1 MSDFKRV
8 FSVDDP
14 AMQGAQWW
22 QDSVDGNAG
31 LTRRTTL
38 IAVGVGVGT
47 YLAYRAIDVIASADV
62 PETTRLE
69 TALSMQRRFGWS
81 FGAHGSPLR
90 TLPFAAA
97 GIADAKTVGQ
107 LDLPPAEG
115 WLRPFY
121 AGVLAEA
128 PTAIPTESSNE
139 GTEPQALAGLI
150 PAIVLDGMDSAF
162 RVGAWFPEHL
172 PGVGDAALIVDLA
185 GVESVAFAAGA
196 CGAYSPVFCF
206 GNWPHPNGVVDAH
219 GVLAALAYF
228 QPLFQSSTQ
237 TVQALG
243 GKRSPLFCLDGQRLA
258 PYDGDTLTF
267 DNRYRVTLPTAEI
280 LKKNGI
286 RTVVHVVANAA
297 EPVREDLVDPFAA
310 YAAAGLVVRRV
321 ATAEFLPPANELKL
335 TKIAQ
340 FAIAAL
346 EASAKKPKVFG
357 GFADFYRR
365 FSLAYPDVIPPAADS
380 LGALRHGG
388 APVEKLADAPFGSAY
403 TWRPLAKPLATP
415 PAQIGLVPVV
425 LVGAVVVG
433 AEMARRRGT
442 WTRASGGWGG

>member
-8 FSVDDP
+8 FAVDDP

-38 IAVGVGVGT
+38 IALGVGGGT
-47 YLAYRAIDVIASADV
+47 YLAYRAIDAVASDDE
-62 PETTRLE
+62 PEVTRLE
-69 TALSMQRRFGWS
+69 GALSMQRRFGWS
-81 FGAHGSPLR
+81 FGAHGQPLR
-90 TLPFAAA
+90 KLPFPVAGLSDAAHV
-97 GIADAKTVGQ
+97 KL

-128 PTAIPTESSNE
+128 PTAFPTESSNE
-139 GTEPQALAGLI
+139 GTEPQPLAGLI
-150 PAIVLDGMDSAF
+150 PAMVMDGMDSAF

-172 PGVGDAALIVDLA
+172 GGVDDAAVIVDLV

-196 CGAYSPVFCF
+196 CGAFSPVFCF
-206 GNWPHPNGVVDAH
+206 GNWPHPHGVVDAH
-219 GVLAALAYF
+219 GVLSALAYF
-228 QPLFQSSTQ
+228 QPLFASTTQ
-237 TVQALG
+237 NAQALG

-267 DNRYRVTLPTAEI
+267 DNRYRVTLPTAEV

-346 EASAKKPKVFG
+346 EASAKQPKVFG

-388 APVEKLADAPFGSAY
+388 APVERLADAPFGSAY
-403 TWRPLAKPLATP
+403 TWRPPAKPLATP